1 MKQPKFANRFARV
14 STVSS
19 SQTFLYISPQISR
32 WLIRLL
38 VCSSE
43 SRCKENIYFRN
54 SRRTNEY
61 AHTNTMCAH
70 TQTSLRNASH
80 PYSVAQQQPLGVGS
94 AGGKSRSFMK
104 MMRTQKVCAAH
115 THTHACALSAALT
128 TIVPTT
134 APGDKDLDQIYRSD
148 GRTKSFFVRSS
159 NTTDVLS
166 SSLGDYDLE
175 PRVCNYL
182 SQPWMATFI

>member
-1 MKQPKFANRFARV
+1 MNHGAKKI
-14 STVSS
+14 
-19 SQTFLYISPQISR
+19 YIFVTR
-32 WLIRLL
+32 A
-38 VCSSE
+38 E
-43 SRCKENIYFRN
+43 
-54 SRRTNEY
+54 RTN
-61 AHTNTMCAH
+61 TRTPTLCAH
-70 TQTSLRNASH
+70 THRHHCETRAIHIVSRNNNHWVLDLRAANREASW
-80 PYSVAQQQPLGVGS
+80 
-94 AGGKSRSFMK
+94 KW
-104 MMRTQKVCAAH
+104 CAHKKYARH

-182 SQPWMATFI
+182 SQPWMATFIWISFCELQKKIYRLSGK